1 MTDSVFINFSNH
13 PSARW
18 SAEQLSAAEA
28 YGRVIDEPF
37 PAVPADMDEAGVARL
52 ADEAAER
59 ILARK
64 PAAVLC
70 QGEFTLAFAVTE
82 RLKAQGVTVLAA
94 SSDRALVTEADENGG
109 TRKVTVFRFTR
120 FRKY

>member
-1 MTDSVFINFSNH
+1 MTNSIFVNFSNH

-18 SAEQLSAAEA
+18 SAEQLAAAEA

-52 ADEAAER
+52 ADEAARR
-59 ILARK
+59 ILAKK

-82 RLKAQGVTVLAA
+82 RLKAAGVVVLAA
-94 SSDRALVTEADENGG
+94 SSDRVIETEADENGE
-109 TRKVTVFRFTR
+109 TRKVSVFRFTR